1 MRKADEKGPA
11 MLVALLSCF
20 LGFMYLGMNLILGD
34 QKSSNSGCINDFSI
48 TSKSRD
54 GSRNLQLGL
63 NLLTFFIKSKIKCYC
78 LMIKPLT
85 EV

>member
-1 MRKADEKGPA
+1 